1 MKNILFLII
10 CTNLFIG
17 CSVFESSNDEDDIKQ
32 KDTKAMTE
40 LLSSMQGV
48 YTSEKQSKLDKSFY
62 NITLRMTPIWKNKGH
77 YLAVEQALSDKL
89 DKPYRIRV
97 YQIIQIST
105 TEFVTNIYMVKREK
119 KWIGKWK
126 TPKGFDS
133 FNDKDLII
141 KEGCDIL
148 LVRTAPNKF
157 IGKTAEKTC
166 SSELKGATYATT
178 KMNVYQNKIVSWDQ
192 GFNAKGKQV
201 WGATKG
207 GYVFDKLN
215 AGTIQKVSPI
225 ETEKKTEVTQK
236 ATVSPVKKENLKK
249 TEVAQKAPPT
259 TTKKK
264 TEVVQKAPV
273 TTAKKKVE
281 VVQK

>member
-10 CTNLFIG
+10 FTNLFIG
-17 CSVFESSNDEDDIKQ
+17 CSVFESSNDEDDVKQ

-40 LLSSMQGV
+40 LLSIMQGV

-97 YQIIQIST
+97 YQIIQISA

-148 LVRTAPNKF
+148 LVRTAANKF

-273 TTAKKKVE
+273 TTTKKKVE

>member
-1 MKNILFLII
+1 MKNILLLII

-17 CSVFESSNDEDDIKQ
+17 CSVFESSNDEDDIKE

-40 LLSSMQGV
+40 LLSIMPGV

-77 YLAVEQALSDKL
+77 YLAVEQALSNKL

-97 YQIIQIST
+97 YQIIQISA
-105 TEFVTNIYMVKREK
+105 TEFVTNVYTVKKEK
-119 KWIGKWK
+119 KWVGKWK

-133 FNDKDLII
+133 FSDRDLEI

-148 LVRTAPNKF
+148 LVRTARNKF

-166 SSELKGATYATT
+166 SSELKGATYATS
-178 KMNVYQNKIVSWDQ
+178 KMNVYETKIVSWDQ

-215 AGTIQKVSPI
+215 VVPTQKVSPI
-225 ETEKKTEVTQK
+225 ETEKKTETVQK
-236 ATVSPVKKENLKK
+236 APVSTAKNENQKK
-249 TEVAQKAPPT
+249 TEVTQKAPPT
-259 TTKKK
+259 ATKKK